1 MHARLSQISLL
12 LEQRRDAY
20 NEHNFSM
27 SGGSEICTRELH
39 LAKVGPT
46 KPALNA
52 KIPSAFCVIC
62 FVIRT

>member
-27 SGGSEICTRELH
+27 SGGP
-39 LAKVGPT
+39 K
-46 KPALNA
+46 
-52 KIPSAFCVIC
+52 
-62 FVIRT
+62 FVRVSSIWQRWDQQSRR